1 MRFNSLQYLIHVA
14 LDLERPMKP
23 RSTPSDH
30 DDLFRA
36 RLDQI
41 LDTDHPLIRL
51 ADRIT
56 LQARR
61 PRKLSLIHI

>member
-1 MRFNSLQYLIHVA
+1 
-14 LDLERPMKP
+14 MKP

-30 DDLFRA
+30 DDLFRD

-51 ADRIT
+51 ADRIDWDQIDGRVA
-56 LQARR
+56 LCYADEGR
-61 PRKLSLIHI
+61 PGISPR